1 MNKINLNDIKYIFF
15 DLDGTLLTKDK
26 EITKEVTAKIKEL
39 NKTHQVVLNTGRPW
53 YMAQK
58 FYKQLDLK
66 TPFLG
71 LNGALIY
78 DFQDKKVLYKNPIN
92 IETSLKLLNLFLK
105 YNIAFLIYLDEEM
118 IGVQKF
124 KHEWFQKVVYPTVY
138 PKNEFSAKFTEINDP
153 ENQLKLNTPVVKF
166 LLLIDTLSESQ
177 LKELQKEITS
187 VSDEIYT
194 VRSQK
199 AVLDVMPKGSDKG
212 TAIEWFSKNYLNN
225 EKIYDYSLMFG
236 DAANDIPAFEKVAYS
251 CALKSSSLEAENAA
265 NYVVSSSTDN
275 GIIEFFDKHTN

>member
-1 MNKINLNDIKYIFF
+1 MSKINLNNIKYIFF

-26 EITKEVTAKIKEL
+26 LITNEVINKIKEL
-39 NKTHQVVLNTGRPW
+39 SKNHQVIINTGRPW

-71 LNGALIY
+71 LNGALVY
-78 DFQDKKVLYKNPIN
+78 DFESKKVLYQNPMSM
-92 IETSLKLLNLFLK
+92 ETSLKLLNLILK
-105 YNIAFLIYLDEEM
+105 YEIAFLIYLDDEM

-124 KHEWFQKVVYPTVY
+124 KHPWFEKVVYPTVY

-153 ENQLKLNTPVVKF
+153 VNQLKLEKPVIKF
-166 LLLIDTLSESQ
+166 LLLIDALTENQLETLKQEIES
-177 LKELQKEITS
+177 I
-187 VSDEIYT
+187 SDEIYT

-199 AVLDVMPKGSDKG
+199 ACLDVMPKGSDKG
-212 TAIEWFSKNYLNN
+212 TAIEWFKNNYLNHEDISN
-225 EKIYDYSLMFG
+225 NSIMFG

-265 NYVVSSSTDN
+265 NYVVCSSTEN
-275 GIIEFFDKHTN
+275 GIIEFFEKHTN

>member
-39 NKTHQVVLNTGRPW
+39 SKTHQVVLNTGRPW

-71 LNGALIY
+71 LNGALVY
-78 DFQDKKVLYKNPIN
+78 DFENKKVLYQNPMSMAN
-92 IETSLKLLNLFLK
+92 SLKLLNLILK
-105 YNIAFLIYLDEEM
+105 YNIAFLIYLDDEM

-138 PKNEFSAKFTEINDP
+138 PKSEFSAKFTEINDP
-153 ENQLKLNTPVVKF
+153 ENQLKLYKPVIKF
-166 LLLIDTLSESQ
+166 LLLIDTLTETQ
-177 LKELQKEITS
+177 LETLKQEILS
-187 VSDEIYT
+187 ISDEIYT

-199 AVLDVMPKGSDKG
+199 ACLDVMPKGSDKG
-212 TAIEWFSKNYLNN
+212 SAIEWFATNYLNN
-225 EKIYDYSLMFG
+225 EDISKNSIMFG
-236 DAANDIPAFEKVAYS
+236 DAANDIPAFQKVTYS

>member
-1 MNKINLNDIKYIFF
+1 MFKSLNI
-15 DLDGTLLTKDK
+15 
-26 EITKEVTAKIKEL
+26 
-39 NKTHQVVLNTGRPW
+39 
-53 YMAQK
+53 
-58 FYKQLDLK
+58 
-66 TPFLG
+66 
-71 LNGALIY
+71 
-78 DFQDKKVLYKNPIN
+78 
-92 IETSLKLLNLFLK
+92 
-105 YNIAFLIYLDEEM
+105 
-118 IGVQKF
+118 
-124 KHEWFQKVVYPTVY
+124 EWFQKVVYPTVY

-153 ENQLKLNTPVVKF
+153 ENQLKLNTPVIKF

-236 DAANDIPAFEKVAYS
+236 DALQMIFLHLKKLHIQ
-251 CALKSSSLEAENAA
+251 CALKSSSLEAENACKLCCF
-265 NYVVSSSTDN
+265 
-275 GIIEFFDKHTN
+275 IINR

>member
-1 MNKINLNDIKYIFF
+1 MFKSLNI
-15 DLDGTLLTKDK
+15 
-26 EITKEVTAKIKEL
+26 
-39 NKTHQVVLNTGRPW
+39 
-53 YMAQK
+53 
-58 FYKQLDLK
+58 
-66 TPFLG
+66 
-71 LNGALIY
+71 
-78 DFQDKKVLYKNPIN
+78 
-92 IETSLKLLNLFLK
+92 
-105 YNIAFLIYLDEEM
+105 
-118 IGVQKF
+118 
-124 KHEWFQKVVYPTVY
+124 EWFQKVVYPTVY

-153 ENQLKLNTPVVKF
+153 ENQLKLNTPVIKF

-236 DAANDIPAFEKVAYS
+236 DLCKWYS
-251 CALKSSSLEAENAA
+251 CIWKSCIFMRIKIKLIRGWKCLQIMLFHHQQITE
-265 NYVVSSSTDN
+265 
-275 GIIEFFDKHTN
+275 